1 MPTRYSKA
9 PAWKQMRI
17 FGTIMLVIGLVLT
30 VVARLT
36 AASFLVRLGPG
47 LIGTAALIL
56 IPSLVM
62 WLVGR
67 QRQSGAGD

>member
-1 MPTRYSKA
+1 MRTRYSME

-17 FGTIMLVIGLVLT
+17 FGTIMLVTGVVITG
-30 VVARLT
+30 VARST
-36 AASFLVRLGPG
+36 EASFLVRLGPG
-47 LIGTAALIL
+47 LVVTAALIL
-56 IPSLVM
+56 LLSLVM